1 MNKKVLL
8 SILSVVLVLSV
19 VVFAACSN
27 KSGIEGEL
35 TESSVDSTAAAN
47 NDSNNAA
54 TGEINNAADV
64 INKVVE
70 TYAEDKKFPAMGGT
84 GDSLVDGK
92 AGLIDISDKESI
104 NGMLHTTDELIE
116 QTDEVAS
123 FIHGMNVNT
132 FTSGSFKLK
141 DANTAESF
149 CSSLEKSVLETQWMC
164 GFPDEFVLFSV
175 NNGEYVVYAVGNAE
189 AIDYFQ
195 QQFTTVM
202 GENAVLVAEEA
213 IK

>member
-27 KSGIEGEL
+27 NSGIEGEL
-35 TESSVDSTAAAN
+35 TESSVDSTADVN
-47 NDSNNAA
+47 NESNNAA

-64 INKVVE
+64 INKVIE
-70 TYAEDKKFPAMGGT
+70 TYAEDKKFAAMGGT

-141 DANTAESF
+141 DADSAESF
-149 CSSLEKSVLETQWMC
+149 CSSLKKSVLETQWMC
-164 GFPDEFVLFSV
+164 GFPDEFILFSV

-189 AIDYFQ
+189 AVDYFQ